1 MTWRELGGFAGHVA
15 QEVES
20 TNVLV
25 AKTEEP
31 YVGFGD
37 VGCVSKNARSGASEI
52 S

>member
-1 MTWRELGGFAGHVA
+1 MTWRELGGLAGHMV

-37 VGCVSKNARSGASEI
+37 AGCVSKNAK
-52 S
+52 